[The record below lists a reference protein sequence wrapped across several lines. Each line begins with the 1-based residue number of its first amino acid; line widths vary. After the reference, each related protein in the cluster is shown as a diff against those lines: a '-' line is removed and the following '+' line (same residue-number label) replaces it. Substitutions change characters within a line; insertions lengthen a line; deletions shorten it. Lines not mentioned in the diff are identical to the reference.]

1 MLLALYTVTL
11 VWASPLNGIP
21 TNERLGKRDS
31 SIIVNRNFSL
41 SVPSL
46 PPAGKQIVDANF
58 QSYSI
63 EFSYMLDYAGN
74 LS

>member
-1 MLLALYTVTL
+1 MLLAIYPLTL
-11 VWASPLNGIP
+11 IWASPLNGKSKNGGI
-21 TNERLGKRDS
+21 EKRDS
-31 SIIVNRNFSL
+31 RIIVNRNFSL
-41 SVPSL
+41 SIPSL